1 MNGLHHIPKR
11 SLFALF
17 SLTAAFMLLA
27 SQCARDGNQE
37 DVITKPDEITFW
49 HFRSEPKQREALK
62 AIVARFEQENSCKV
76 NLVDLTWN
84 EGKAKLFAAFNSGTA
99 PDVVELGGDWVMQF
113 SSGGV
118 LKNLTLSKF
127 NLDKFAENTH
137 PAAKFRDSIYALPW
151 NLNTR
156 AMFYNKDLLAKAGFT
171 KPPQTASELLRA
183 AEAIN
188 ALGDAQMAAG
198 NATNRA
204 YGFGANGSDEHRL
217 HKKILPFFWSAGG
230 TVLDDSGRV
239 VINSKANIEALTLYL
254 ALARSG
260 FIETQRQLDNIFVR
274 GNLGFWM
281 SGSWLIEKI
290 ARENPKLNYGVMLM
304 PSLRSGT
311 ASSTEDRKED
321 HKEDHKEVPQGA
333 SIIGCNYVAVTY
345 KAQNPILAKR
355 FILYI
360 TDGKQA
366 LELLKNF
373 QDAGIP
379 ANKKAMNDD
388 FVRSLPHNDVFLQQ
402 IATSHLP
409 PMHPH
414 WLDIEKVIEDA
425 VVEALYGI
433 RSPEQALNRAQ
444 WLITDIVTRP

>member
-1 MNGLHHIPKR
+1 MTKFTVDYMSELLRKR
-11 SLFALF
+11 SFFALL
-17 SLTAAFMLLA
+17 SLFTALLLLA
-27 SQCARDGNQE
+27 SQCAREGNQE

-62 AIVARFEQENSCKV
+62 AIVARFEQENNCKV
-76 NLVDLTWN
+76 NLVDLTWG
-84 EGKAKLFAAFNSGTA
+84 EGKAKLFAAFNSDTA

-118 LKNLTLSKF
+118 LKNLTKSKF
-127 NLDKFAENTH
+127 TLDKFAENTH
-137 PAAKFRDSIYALPW
+137 PAAMFRDSIYALPW
-151 NLNTR
+151 NLNSR
-156 AMFYNKDLLAKAGFT
+156 VMFYNKDLLKKAGFT
-171 KPPQTASELLRA
+171 KPPTTGAELLRA

-188 ALGDAQMAAG
+188 AIGDAQTATG
-198 NATNRA
+198 NAGSRV

-230 TVLDDSGRV
+230 TVLNDSGKV
-239 VINSKANIEALTLYL
+239 VINSKENIEALTLYL
-254 ALARSG
+254 ALARAG
-260 FIETQRQLDNIFVR
+260 FIETQRQLDNMFVR

-281 SGSWLIEKI
+281 SGSWLVEKI
-290 ARENPKLNYGVMLM
+290 ARENPQLEYGAMLM
-304 PSLRSGT
+304 PTLRKSSIET
-311 ASSTEDRKED
+311 ASLNTQTSS
-321 HKEDHKEVPQGA
+321 GA

-345 KAQNPILAKR
+345 KARNPILAKR

-360 TDGKQA
+360 TDGKQS

-379 ANKKAMNDD
+379 ADKKAMNDD
-388 FVRSLPHNDVFLQQ
+388 FVRSLPHNDIFLQQ
-402 IATSHLP
+402 IAQSQLP

-414 WLDIEKVIEDA
+414 WLDIEKVLEDA